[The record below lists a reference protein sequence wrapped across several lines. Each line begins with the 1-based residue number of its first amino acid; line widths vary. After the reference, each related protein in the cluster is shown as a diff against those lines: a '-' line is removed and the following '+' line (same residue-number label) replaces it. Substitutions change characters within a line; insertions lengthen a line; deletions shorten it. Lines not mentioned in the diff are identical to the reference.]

1 MLSKAFIILHTIGH
15 TPKLSA
21 EARSRNLKIR
31 SGLILSI
38 LFISLSVSAQKNLLS
53 FLAAD
58 TISTTSIFPIKR
70 ENKIIQIDESLKCE
84 PAYHNYLVKKG
95 KLFIHFDGTGRIYTI
110 DSANKPTRLDNT
122 CYEGYNFYA
131 YNFVY
136 NDTIHS
142 FSGWGFWKFDGG
154 LRFYDERNKEWF
166 IKSISQKIGFAQ
178 NLNALVWHDAEAGK
192 IYVVYKKAEDSY
204 ITVDAKAKDSLLVQC
219 FDLSSRNWWENSKVL
234 SASNPLR
241 DFQKTPI
248 LISTPWGL
256 LTEHK
261 EGIRLYDFRKNQV
274 SIVKE
279 NIVGGIASLM
289 LKNSNGFIIN
299 RKDKTYIY
307 NPSMDTIIHMNVSTK
322 DFIALPETIYSN
334 ENSYKWNYWYVTLLL
349 FILPIV
355 FYLRK
360 KRRKALTNEA
370 ANSKESISPVSFY
383 DSLTAQEKLVLD
395 LIMTNS
401 KKELYTSIEDINR
414 VLGTKSK
421 DVAIQKNIRA
431 EVLSKINEKYQ
442 LIHGTNATLI
452 ERERTE
458 YDKRVYQYKVNL
470 EVI

>member
-1 MLSKAFIILHTIGH
+1 MLFRVIIAILFIACPPALR
-15 TPKLSA
+15 A
-21 EARSRNLKIR
+21 NARNRSFKIR
-31 SGLILSI
+31 FGLILSI
-38 LFISLSVSAQKNLLS
+38 LFIAISANSQTNLFS
-53 FLAAD
+53 FLSAD
-58 TISTTSIFPIKR
+58 TLSPTSIFPIKR
-70 ENKIIQIDESLKCE
+70 ENKIVQIDDGLKCE

-110 DSANKPTRLDNT
+110 DSANKPNRLDNT

-142 FSGWGFWKFDGG
+142 FSGWGFWKYDGG
-154 LRFYDERNKEWF
+154 LRFYDERNKEWY

-178 NLNALVWHDAEAGK
+178 NINALVWQDIKADK
-192 IYVVYKKAEDSY
+192 IYVVYKQKEDSY
-204 ITVDAKAKDSLLVQC
+204 FTVNTKVKDTFLVQC
-219 FDLSSRNWWENSKVL
+219 FDIPTKTWWPKAKELN
-234 SASNPLR
+234 ASDPFINY
-241 DFQKTPI
+241 QKTQI
-248 LISTPWGL
+248 FTTTPWGIL
-256 LTEHK
+256 AEHK
-261 EGIRLYDFRKNQV
+261 EGIRLYDFRNNQV
-274 SIVKE
+274 SYIKQ
-279 NIVGGIASLM
+279 NIIGEIASLI

-299 RKDKTYIY
+299 RKDKIYIY
-307 NPSMDTIIHMNVSTK
+307 NPSKDTIINMNLSSK
-322 DFIALPETIYSN
+322 DLIALPEAIYSK
-334 ENSYKWNYWYVTLLL
+334 ENSDKWNYWYATLLL
-349 FILPIV
+349 FILPIIYYV
-355 FYLRK
+355 RK
-360 KRRKALTNEA
+360 KKRQPIVSDVV
-370 ANSKESISPVSFY
+370 NSKEPISTVSFY

-442 LIHGTNATLI
+442 LIHGTNTTLI

-458 YDKRVYQYKVNL
+458 YDKRVYQYKVKV